1 MSSFQQLID
10 IFKSPSFL
18 IMFLVAWGV
27 MYAVYKYYVV
37 GNSGSYEEFNY
48 FRDQLQKAGY
58 KLLTADLIPAT
69 ENSSSNTSIWN
80 VSATDTQGN
89 AAQLSAQVTYNNG
102 TITAIDWTPAIA

>member
-18 IMFLVAWGV
+18 MMFLVAWGV

-37 GNSGSYEEFNY
+37 GNSGGYEEFNY

-58 KLLTADLIPAT
+58 KLLNADLMPTT
-69 ENSSSNTSIWN
+69 ENSNSNTSIWN

-89 AAQLSAQVTYNNG
+89 AAQLLAQVTYNNG
-102 TITAIDWTPAIA
+102 IITAIDWTPTIA